1 MPVLVDLLK
10 AKDVR
15 NLNMFRLAWE
25 RTSFTFI
32 DRYKY
37 LEFNQEYFEFV

>member
-1 MPVLVDLLK
+1 MPVLADLLK

-15 NLNMFRLAWE
+15 NLNMLRLAWE
-25 RTSFTFI
+25 RTSSTFI

-37 LEFNQEYFEFV
+37 FEFNQEHFEFI